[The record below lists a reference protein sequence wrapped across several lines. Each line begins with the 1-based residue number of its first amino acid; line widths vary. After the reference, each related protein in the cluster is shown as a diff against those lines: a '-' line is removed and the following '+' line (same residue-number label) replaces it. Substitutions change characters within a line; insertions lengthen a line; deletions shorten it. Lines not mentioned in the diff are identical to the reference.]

1 MIKAF
6 IITAIYFVIIDI
18 PVIMTV
24 VSKIYQSNLPKFVQL
39 DFKAVPS
46 ILFYLIFI
54 YGLVHFVIMPNKS
67 YSIQEALINGGIYG
81 LVTYATYALT
91 VFAVMN
97 IFNWNIV
104 LSDMLW
110 GVVLS
115 ATVSALT
122 IYTLSKLS

>member
-6 IITAIYFVIIDI
+6 IITAVYFVIIDI

-24 VSKIYQSNLPKFVQL
+24 ISKIYQSNLPKFVEL
-39 DFKAVPS
+39 DFKALPS

-54 YGLVHFVIMPNKS
+54 YGLVHFVIMPNKTH
-67 YSIQEALINGGIYG
+67 SIQDALLNGGLYG

-104 LSDMLW
+104 LSDILW
-110 GVVLS
+110 GVILS

-122 IYTLSKLS
+122 IYTLSKIS

>member
-6 IITAIYFVIIDI
+6 IITAVYFVIIDI

-24 VSKIYQSNLPKFVQL
+24 ISKIYQSNLPKFIEL

-67 YSIQEALINGGIYG
+67 YSIQDALINGGLYG

-104 LSDMLW
+104 LSDILW
-110 GVVLS
+110 GVILS

-122 IYTLSKLS
+122 IYTLSKIS

>member
-6 IITAIYFVIIDI
+6 IITAVYFVIIDI

-24 VSKIYQSNLPKFVQL
+24 ISKIYQSNLPKFVEL

-54 YGLVHFVIMPNKS
+54 FGLVHFVIMPNKN
-67 YSIQEALINGGIYG
+67 YSIQDALINGGLYG

-104 LSDMLW
+104 LSDILW
-110 GVVLS
+110 GIILS

-122 IYTLSKLS
+122 IYTLSKIS